1 MKSLSHLFLF
11 CVVWGNQSQMR
22 NSTTPVT
29 VSSESRTQRAA
40 ARTRRRSN
48 PVSAASELTGAWTG
62 KQRGNIIESK
72 CVPVAATWLNDNNAT
87 RCVTIWFSVK
97 IYRPRLDSGSDA
109 FSCRALN
116 VAFPTNIHQSVAWN
130 VFCCFYWVVSWL
142 QKFQKGAKLCISSN
156 SCQVL
161 ITQSYSVDEY
171 FQNVRKK
178 KNAIAK
184 MITGV
189 ADMQTRTSIVPT
201 SKRQHSWSS

>member
-1 MKSLSHLFLF
+1 MEKTAEIWKVFLTF
-11 CVVWGNQSQMR
+11 FFFLGAGGGWSAWGNQSQMR

-48 PVSAASELTGAWTG
+48 PVSAATGAWTG
-62 KQRGNIIESK
+62 KQRGNIIECK

-97 IYRPRLDSGSDA
+97 MYRPRLDSGSDA

-130 VFCCFYWVVSWL
+130 VFGCFYWVVSWL
-142 QKFQKGAKLCISSN
+142 QKFQKGAKLISHREWEQILGGG
-156 SCQVL
+156 CEGVGGVFHP
-161 ITQSYSVDEY
+161 TV
-171 FQNVRKK
+171 VRF
-178 KNAIAK
+178 
-184 MITGV
+184 
-189 ADMQTRTSIVPT
+189 
-201 SKRQHSWSS
+201 